1 MPVLHK
7 APTVARNF
15 HSNNLQDLKYR
26 KLFCLI
32 VCLVLTFI
40 KIQAIAQ
47 KPCYVYP
54 DAMYKASIQKGTISL
69 SDSILF
75 IAGSIQADYR
85 VIGFANPDTCSKR
98 LIVFSV
104 FTRDVDG
111 NPYGCQ
117 YGSYYSTQSIDS
129 VLIKYTGKVKGF
141 IQASVIV
148 NGLKKT
154 SVYFESRWIRF
165 TKY

>member
-1 MPVLHK
+1 
-7 APTVARNF
+7 
-15 HSNNLQDLKYR
+15 
-26 KLFCLI
+26 
-32 VCLVLTFI
+32 
-40 KIQAIAQ
+40 
-47 KPCYVYP
+47 VYP
-54 DAMYKASIQKGTISL
+54 DEIHKASIQKGTINL
-69 SDSILF
+69 SDSILS
-75 IAGSIQADYR
+75 ISGSIQADYR

-129 VLIKYTGKVKGF
+129 VLIKYTAKVKGF